1 MDVLTGRQWRA
12 EVAGLPCTVEAV
24 DGGWVVVMASTTIG
38 RGSDLAAAI
47 VRAGGG
53 VVSGQQARV
62 LAESVAE
69 ALPRLSNC
77 P

>member
-1 MDVLTGRQWRA
+1 
-12 EVAGLPCTVEAV
+12 
-24 DGGWVVVMASTTIG
+24 MASTTIG